1 MWGKKKREPSG
12 PTSVTQ
18 MVGAV
23 GLEPMWG
30 KKNREPSGPASVT
43 QMVGAVGF
51 EPTSLPARVF
61 KTPAY
66 ANSATPPGYVP

>member
-1 MWGKKKREPSG
+1 MAAIYRLPDWPSSG
-12 PTSVTQ
+12 T
-18 MVGAV
+18 AF
-23 GLEPMWG
+23 LCWFEPMWG
-30 KKNREPSGPASVT
+30 KKKREPSGPASVT